1 MVLTQRF
8 ILAGILGVLLMALP
22 VAAQESSPPA
32 DLRDVVVIGTA
43 PIYKGDSAAARE
55 QAVARGLNAAV
66 ERAVSDL
73 LPLESL
79 VGSFQTLNQTVFG
92 SPDEFIQGFKVLAEN
107 VADRRYRVIVQA
119 EVSMPRITE
128 RLSQAGMA
136 VGTQRLPAVLVAVS
150 ERRPEDD
157 LPRTWWVAGLVPESL
172 PFQQGLQEGLAA
184 VGLPVTDPLDRDP
197 GGRVEAFG
205 LPASLQTED
214 AVKLGGLFQ
223 AEVVIAG
230 SADVVPG
237 ENTMGEDI
245 RTFRASVQAR
255 AVRVDTGE
263 VIAETVQ
270 KAVAAHQDPETGEA
284 RALADAGIQAG
295 RALARQIAV
304 VWRNQETT
312 TADIEVVVE
321 GTRDLGNLV
330 MFRRSIRNTFG
341 VKEVQTRAMQPDQA
355 TMTVTYQGSAKALAD
370 LLMLNTFE
378 RFHVNIY
385 EVTPDRLGVR
395 LFARDE

>member
-1 MVLTQRF
+1 MALTQRF
-8 ILAGILGVLLMALP
+8 LVAGILWALLMALP
-22 VAAQESSPPA
+22 VAAQDSAPA
-32 DLRDVVVIGTA
+32 DLREVVVIGAA
-43 PIYKGDSAAARE
+43 PIYKEDSAAARE
-55 QAVARGLNAAV
+55 LAVARGLNAAV
-66 ERAVSDL
+66 ERAVADL

-79 VGSFQTLNQTVFG
+79 VGSFQTLSQTVFG
-92 SPDEFIQGFKVLAEN
+92 NPDEFIQGFKVLAEN
-107 VADRRYRVIVQA
+107 VADRQYRVIVQA
-119 EVSMPRITE
+119 QVSMPRITE

-150 ERRPEDD
+150 ELRPEDG
-157 LPRTWWVAGLVPESL
+157 LPRTWWMEGPVPESL
-172 PFQQGLQEGLAA
+172 PFQQGLEEGLAA
-184 VGLPVTDPLDRDP
+184 VGLPVTDPLGRDP
-197 GGRVEAFG
+197 DARAAAFG
-205 LPASLQTED
+205 FPASLPVEE

-270 KAVAAHQDPETGEA
+270 KSVAAHQDPEAGEA
-284 RALADAGIQAG
+284 QALADAGMQAG
-295 RALARQIAV
+295 KALARQIAV

-312 TADIEVVVE
+312 TTDIEVAVE

-341 VKEVQTRAMQPDQA
+341 VKEVQTRAMRPDQA

-385 EVTPDRLGVR
+385 EVTPERLDVR
-395 LFARDE
+395 LFAREE